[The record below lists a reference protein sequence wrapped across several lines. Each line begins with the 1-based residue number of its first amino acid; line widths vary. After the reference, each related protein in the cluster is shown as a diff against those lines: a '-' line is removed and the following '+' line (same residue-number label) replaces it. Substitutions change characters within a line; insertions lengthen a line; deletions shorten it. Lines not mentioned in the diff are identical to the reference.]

1 MFGLI
6 LPSRP
11 VLTQTSLLTISPTQF
26 AFKFSSRPHFSHI
39 VIFLLPGNE
48 LPIDTA
54 AAVYIQLPGSAEF
67 RLLGAIAN
75 EKQTAIFRVNGM
87 AQQQQGNYGNGG
99 ATDGAEV
106 IMDAEDTAVT
116 ALQMANGSAGQE
128 DVTIGISIEPAA
140 QVLTQV
146 ASLVRPTVTTSNAAS
161 PPPSS
166 TALTLARRSSPAAPL
181 PTKILAQRIIQNAF
195 NFLASFAG
203 GGAGGVSGGNE
214 VVPLKSFQDWWIKFE
229 RRIDHDPGFLER
241 EGND

>member
-1 MFGLI
+1 MFGLV

-26 AFKFSSRPHFSHI
+26 AFKFPSLPQFSHI

-75 EKQTAIFRVNGM
+75 EKQTAIFRVNGV
-87 AQQQQGNYGNGG
+87 AQEIGINGN
-99 ATDGAEV
+99 APVDTDGEEEV
-106 IMDAEDTAVT
+106 DMDAEEIVPPN
-116 ALQMANGSAGQE
+116 ANGAIPGES
-128 DVTIGISIEPAA
+128 VTIGISIEPAV

-146 ASLVRPTVTTSNAAS
+146 ASLNNSNNPSTSTS
-161 PPPSS
+161 TSSS
-166 TALTLARRSSPAAPL
+166 TALTITRRPPPPL
-181 PTKILAQRIIQNAF
+181 TTKILAQRIIKNAF
-195 NFLASFAG
+195 NFLASFVG
-203 GGAGGVSGGNE
+203 GQGGNE
-214 VVPLKSFQDWWIKFE
+214 VVPLKSFQDWWVKFE
-229 RRIDHDPGFLER
+229 RRIDNDPGFLER